1 MSETDLLLDVE
12 ELVARAI
19 AGGIDQQQALRA
31 GGYTIQRIREGIL
44 KDKHQVKVC
53 WAAFGDGW
61 RTRSVLEGSLRG
73 PKNGH

>member
-1 MSETDLLLDVE
+1 MSEMDLLQEVE
-12 ELVARAI
+12 DLVARAI

-31 GGYTIQRIREGIL
+31 GGYTIQQIKAGIVRE
-44 KDKHQVKVC
+44 KHQAKVC

-73 PKNGH
+73 PKHGN